1 MTDEQELVRRAHAAF
16 KRAGGV
22 DIPSN
27 DSGIES
33 AGGKDYVVLRNIR
46 GVMAVYMIQSDG
58 SLKGMKEVP
67 EGILQ

>member
-16 KRAGGV
+16 KRGGGI

-33 AGGKDYVVLRNIR
+33 AGGKDYVVLRNVR
-46 GVMAVYMIQSDG
+46 GVMAVYLIQPDG
-58 SLKGMKEVP
+58 SLKGLKDIP
-67 EGILQ
+67 EGIAP